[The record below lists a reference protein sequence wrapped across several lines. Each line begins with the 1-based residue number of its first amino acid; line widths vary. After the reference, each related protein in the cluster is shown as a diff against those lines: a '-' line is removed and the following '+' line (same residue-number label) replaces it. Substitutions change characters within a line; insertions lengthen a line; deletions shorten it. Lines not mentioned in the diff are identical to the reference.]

1 MSLNIDVNNVLS
13 NLNNY
18 SPDQKKEL
26 LNLLE
31 EYEKSKTN
39 SACKE
44 NFLSFVKEMWP
55 AFINGNH
62 HKIMADAFKDCC

>member
-31 EYEKSKTN
+31 EY
-39 SACKE
+39 
-44 NFLSFVKEMWP
+44 
-55 AFINGNH
+55 
-62 HKIMADAFKDCC
+62 